1 MDQKRTDYFK
11 VGAKQYKEI
20 RNEYKDGKLPSLLLH
35 VCCGACSCFPLVYL
49 IDLFDIT
56 IYFSNSNI
64 NTVEEFNKRLD
75 ALKQYVLMLNNK
87 FNTNIKIIVDE
98 YKHNEFLPL
107 ISPYKNEK
115 EMGKRCEICIKE
127 RMNSLFLYALN
138 NNYKYVSTTMTV
150 SRNKNSN
157 YINIVGDELSNIYNN
172 KVIFFHTDFKKNNG
186 QDIGVEI
193 SKKYNVYRQDYCGCE
208 YSLINK
214 SDKNYIKS

>member
-64 NTVEEFNKRLD
+64 NTLEEFNKRLD

-87 FNTNIKIIVDE
+87 FNTNIKIIVDN
-98 YKHNEFLPL
+98 YNHNDFLPL
-107 ISPYKNEK
+107 LSPYKNEK

-127 RMNSLFLYALN
+127 RMNSLLLYALN
-138 NNYKYVSTTMTV
+138 NNFKYVSTTMTV

-157 YINIVGDELSNIYNN
+157 YINIIGDELSNLYNN
-172 KVIFFHTDFKKNNG
+172 KVIFFHTDFKKSNG

>member
-1 MDQKRTDYFK
+1 ME
-11 VGAKQYKEI
+11 KQ
-20 RNEYKDGKLPSLLLH
+20 DGKQ
-35 VCCGACSCFPLVYL
+35 GQ
-49 IDLFDIT
+49 
-56 IYFSNSNI
+56 
-64 NTVEEFNKRLD
+64 NKR
-75 ALKQYVLMLNNK
+75 MNE
-87 FNTNIKIIVDE
+87 NIW
-98 YKHNEFLPL
+98 
-107 ISPYKNEK
+107 
-115 EMGKRCEICIKE
+115 
-127 RMNSLFLYALN
+127 LFLM
-138 NNYKYVSTTMTV
+138 KTV

>member
-1 MDQKRTDYFK
+1 
-11 VGAKQYKEI
+11 
-20 RNEYKDGKLPSLLLH
+20 
-35 VCCGACSCFPLVYL
+35 
-49 IDLFDIT
+49 
-56 IYFSNSNI
+56 
-64 NTVEEFNKRLD
+64 
-75 ALKQYVLMLNNK
+75 
-87 FNTNIKIIVDE
+87 
-98 YKHNEFLPL
+98 
-107 ISPYKNEK
+107 
-115 EMGKRCEICIKE
+115 MGKRCEICIKE

-214 SDKNYIKS
+214 IDKNYIK

>member
-1 MDQKRTDYFK
+1 MQCLFMDQKRTDYFK

-64 NTVEEFNKRLD
+64 NTLEEFNKRLD

-98 YKHNEFLPL
+98 FKEFKQLRQL
-107 ISPYKNEK
+107 
-115 EMGKRCEICIKE
+115 
-127 RMNSLFLYALN
+127 LWL
-138 NNYKYVSTTMTV
+138 
-150 SRNKNSN
+150 
-157 YINIVGDELSNIYNN
+157 
-172 KVIFFHTDFKKNNG
+172 FHTLWRHIPFKLCRRF
-186 QDIGVEI
+186 
-193 SKKYNVYRQDYCGCE
+193 Y
-208 YSLINK
+208 
-214 SDKNYIKS
+214 

>member
-64 NTVEEFNKRLD
+64 NTLEEFNKRLD

-186 QDIGVEI
+186 QAIGEEI

>member
-64 NTVEEFNKRLD
+64 NTLEEFNKRLD

-98 YKHNEFLPL
+98 YKHKEFSTRFVSYTFITFRH
-107 ISPYKNEK
+107 ISSSSHDSSSTN
-115 EMGKRCEICIKE
+115 R
-127 RMNSLFLYALN
+127 N
-138 NNYKYVSTTMTV
+138 NP
-150 SRNKNSN
+150 SRF
-157 YINIVGDELSNIYNN
+157 
-172 KVIFFHTDFKKNNG
+172 IF
-186 QDIGVEI
+186 
-193 SKKYNVYRQDYCGCE
+193 S
-208 YSLINK
+208 
-214 SDKNYIKS
+214 

>member
-1 MDQKRTDYFK
+1 MGINKIDYFK
-11 VGAKQYKEI
+11 VGCKQYKEI
-20 RNEYKDGKLPSLLLH
+20 KESNDDDKLPSLLLH

-64 NTVEEFNKRLD
+64 NTLEEFNKRLD
-75 ALKQYVLMLNNK
+75 ALKHYVLMLNNK
-87 FNTNIKIIVDE
+87 FNSNIKIVVDE

-107 ISPYKNEK
+107 LTPYKNEK

-127 RMNSLFLYALN
+127 RMKLLFNYALN
-138 NNYKYVSTTMTV
+138 NNFKYVSTTMTV

-157 YINIVGDELSNIYNN
+157 YINEIGEELTKTYEN
-172 KVIFFHTDFKKNNG
+172 KVIFFHSDFKKNNG
-186 QDIGVEI
+186 QDIGVEL
-193 SKKYNVYRQDYCGCE
+193 SKKYDVYRQDYCGCE

-214 SDKNYIKS
+214 NK